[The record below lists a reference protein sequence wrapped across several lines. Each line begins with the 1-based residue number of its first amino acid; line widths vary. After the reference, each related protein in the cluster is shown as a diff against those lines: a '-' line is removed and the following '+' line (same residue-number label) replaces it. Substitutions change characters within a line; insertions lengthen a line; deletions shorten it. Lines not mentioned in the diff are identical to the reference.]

1 MEKNPVAWG
10 LDIGH
15 SSIKAVKLAR
25 SGDDVSVLGYAFE
38 PITTGENED
47 REAAVLKALEHLA
60 TREEFGPTPVVA
72 ALSGRAI
79 FSRTINIPVIAA
91 KKVQRMVELEARQQ
105 IPGNFD
111 EVEWGYHLSPAADGA
126 SNDVAIFAARKELI
140 TELVGKCKKAGINL
154 VGVTVSSLALYNFI
168 RYDQHFEND
177 ETVVILDVG
186 AENTDLVLYQADTL
200 WMRTLTV
207 SGNDITKAFMKK
219 FRVSFE
225 EAEVLKK
232 QIAESRQAD
241 KIFKVIE
248 ASLNELVSEVQRSLG
263 FYKQQ
268 NANAKIENVVIS
280 GNTFRLP
287 NLPQYIADRLRYAI
301 ISLED
306 LDRIKVAPGLDRE
319 HFLTDLQSLGV
330 AMGLALQGTGSAKA
344 TVNLMTTQDR
354 LERILRTKRWAAA
367 VILGMLLVTFIVR
380 YAVFSGEASANKVL
394 VDQIRTADR
403 DNDRHEKSARE
414 AMKQI
419 APVAS
424 QLGAFDAYGRHKG
437 INSAV
442 QVAVMQVVADAIAQA
457 ATEEGGSVKY
467 TPPAEVEGGDAVLQ
481 RFYLNKVEIP
491 TFTYKS
497 DPFRPL
503 NEERKVVV
511 EIQIVTQDKDNTL
524 QLSQKLLDQLK
535 AIPTPA
541 HLKELH
547 PGELLFSDVQNRG
560 SRATEASYWYKDDKH
575 LSATGNVS
583 VLEKEVRYKVAVATF
598 DCIIAAR
605 QGGQP

>member
-25 SGDDVSVLGYAFE
+25 SGDDVSVLGYAIE
-38 PITTGENED
+38 PIATGESED
-47 REAAVLKALEHLA
+47 REVAVLKALEHLA

-79 FSRTINIPVIAA
+79 FSRTINIPVIAP
-91 KKVQRMVELEARQQ
+91 KKIARMVELEARQQ

-111 EVEWGYHLSPAADGA
+111 EVEWGYHLSPAADGS

-140 TELVGKCKKAGINL
+140 GELVTKCKKVGINL
-154 VGVTVSSLALYNFI
+154 VGVTVSSLALYNFV
-168 RYDQHFEND
+168 RYDQEFAND

-186 AENTDLVLYQADTL
+186 AENTDLVLYQGDTL

-225 EAEVLKK
+225 EAETLKK

-268 NANAKIENVVIS
+268 NASAKIENVVIS

-287 NLPQYIADRLRYAI
+287 SLPQYIADRLRYAI

-330 AMGLALQGTGSAKA
+330 ATGLALQGTGSAKA

-367 VILGMLLVTFIVR
+367 VILVMLLVTFLVR
-380 YAVFSGEASANKVL
+380 YTVFRAEATNSKKL
-394 VDQIRTADR
+394 VDDIRDAAK
-403 DNDRHEKSARE
+403 DNDSKERE
-414 AMKQI
+414 ARAALEKI
-419 APVAS
+419 GPVAR

-437 INSAV
+437 VNLAV
-442 QVAVMQVVADAIAQA
+442 QSSVIQAVSDAIAQSA
-457 ATEEGGSVKY
+457 KEEGAVKY
-467 TPPAEVEGGDAVLQ
+467 ATPPEIDDGDPMMT
-481 RFYLNKVEIP
+481 RFYLGKIDLP
-491 TFTYKS
+491 TFAFKS
-497 DPFRPL
+497 DPFKPL
-503 NEERKVVV
+503 GEERKVLV
-511 EIQIVTQDKDNTL
+511 EIHIVTQDRDNTL

-535 AIPTPA
+535 AIAVPA
-541 HLKELH
+541 QLKELH
-547 PGELLFSDVQNRG
+547 GGDLLFSDVQNRG
-560 SRATEASYWYKDDKH
+560 SRAMEDSYWFKDDKH
-575 LSATGNVS
+575 LDLQGNLRP
-583 VLEKEVRYKVAVATF
+583 LEKEVRYKVSVATF
-598 DCIIAAR
+598 DCTLAPKKEAK
-605 QGGQP
+605 P